1 MYLPYNV
8 WSVPAFLH
16 LAPCCSFTHGVLN
29 TDNMS
34 ILGDT
39 IDYGPYGFLER
50 FNPDFTPNTTDLQGR
65 RYAFRNQPSVCQWNC
80 AQLANALLAAD
91 LLPLVRC
98 VIVNHVPHG
107 WSTPCVKY
115 LCNPHTMYMHLYVDI
130 HTAVK

>member
-1 MYLPYNV
+1 MLLGTLPRTVNN
-8 WSVPAFLH
+8 LNH
-16 LAPCCSFTHGVLN
+16 HSFTHGVLN

-91 LLPLVRC
+91 LLPLVRLPALLFAC
-98 VIVNHVPHG
+98 VVRVCCSRVLFACVVCVCCPHNNVTQ
-107 WSTPCVKY
+107 SNFTY
-115 LCNPHTMYMHLYVDI
+115 
-130 HTAVK
+130 